1 MVHGSHKLN
10 LRSSLLADRH
20 CPEYLAVYLSET
32 ERVNSANTVL
42 SWAVHI
48 GNFCINHVTVNPW
61 SSGLLPLISTL
72 LDANPQLLNF
82 QQHLFKGLF
91 HLQLL
96 WCQLPETGKNK
107 EKDEPKHGCHLQR
120 SVCQDTG
127 VITLFWGSIFNG
139 TKAWEAPSST
149 QVLTPKGT
157 RSLVPAGT
165 RSFLRA
171 SSTALIQYSPSLFV
185 RTGFLPHL
193 QPLLRGRPCSACY
206 PSTTSFCA

>member
-1 MVHGSHKLN
+1 MVHGSCKLN
-10 LRSSLLADRH
+10 LGFQINQLLTHLHSQQTGTA
-20 CPEYLAVYLSET
+20 LSILLFILSET
-32 ERVNSANTVL
+32 ERVNSANAVL
-42 SWAVHI
+42 SWGVHI
-48 GNFCINHVTVNPW
+48 GNSCIKHVTVKPW

-96 WCQLPETGKNK
+96 WCQLSETGKNK
-107 EKDEPKHGCHLQR
+107 EKDEPKHGCHLQC

-157 RSLVPAGT
+157 RSLLPAGHP
-165 RSFLRA
+165 SSGPA
-171 SSTALIQYSPSLFV
+171 PQHWSSTHHPRL
-185 RTGFLPHL
+185 
-193 QPLLRGRPCSACY
+193 
-206 PSTTSFCA
+206 